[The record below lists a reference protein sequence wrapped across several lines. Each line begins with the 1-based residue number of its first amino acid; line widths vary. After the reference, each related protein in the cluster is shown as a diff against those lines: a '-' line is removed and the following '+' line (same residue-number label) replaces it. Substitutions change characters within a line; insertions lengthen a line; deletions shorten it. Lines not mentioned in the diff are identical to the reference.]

1 MVHPTFK
8 PLEQPKLKTEARL
21 GRPFPMR
28 IIRSEGG
35 STGTGSHYYT
45 GRSRLSSEMRK
56 ANQRDG
62 EHIHLMTQV
71 STVVL
76 AGEVEV
82 LSAGNWE
89 RIGASSGVVFDTRE
103 PHDVRTREDAPVLD
117 RAGLAED
124 IVAIT
129 MTERIVPPSLDLFE
143 EEIDLVVREDR
154 FDPAYLSDP
163 RNPAH
168 WSNGL
173 RVDPAK
179 SQHFFEILGR
189 NRKKLDSLH
198 RVLNI

>member
-1 MVHPTFK
+1 
-8 PLEQPKLKTEARL
+8 
-21 GRPFPMR
+21 MR
-28 IIRSEGG
+28 IIHAEDRSNR
-35 STGTGSHYYT
+35 TGSHFFT
-45 GRSRLSSEMRK
+45 GRSWLSSEMRK
-56 ANQRDG
+56 PNRRDG

-82 LSAGNWE
+82 LSAGKWE
-89 RIGASSGVVFDTRE
+89 RISASSGVVFDTRE
-103 PHDVRTREDAPVLD
+103 PHDIRTRKDAPILD
-117 RAGLAED
+117 LTG
-124 IVAIT
+124 VAKGIAAVT
-129 MTERIVPPSLDLFE
+129 LTERIVPPSLDLFE

-154 FDPAYLSDP
+154 FDVAFLNDP

-179 SQHFFEILGR
+179 SQHFWEILGR
-189 NRKKLDSLH
+189 NQEKLDSLH